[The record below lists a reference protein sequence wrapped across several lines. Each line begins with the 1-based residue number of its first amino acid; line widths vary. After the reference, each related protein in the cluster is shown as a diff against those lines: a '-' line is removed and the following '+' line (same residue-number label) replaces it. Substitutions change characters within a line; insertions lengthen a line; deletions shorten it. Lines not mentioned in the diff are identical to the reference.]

1 VSDGPENKHSWAK
14 FRAPAAAPRAPQQR
28 SAPARPGPRPPADSP
43 AAPIPVSPPPETI
56 APPASDVAPP
66 AAPPSPPEETAK
78 QLATD
83 VEVSNPSAVA
93 ASGEAATPHRSDF
106 LEDFG
111 LTTTKPVF
119 TTAAPVEK
127 DDAASSPATA
137 AVGESGSASG
147 SLPEPLADALTEFAE
162 RDLSPEAR
170 AERKRQ
176 RAERRGR
183 QRPFWLWSSLLDS
196 AQDSARRLRAALAGW
211 KTWRKTASFQVLVA
225 FVAIYAFLAVMR
237 APSDVV
243 IEQSRHA
250 EEMAFLQNF
259 LKSYCAAGGP
269 VLAERPHGGSELYP
283 RGVVLEG
290 EALDAFVRA
299 KTGSTF
305 VVHITG
311 ATGNPLAGF
320 GGFSPVFAG
329 GTYFQLE
336 PKLNLA
342 LFRCT
347 YLVRKDS
354 EKAGA
359 LLMAKVELAN

>member
-28 SAPARPGPRPPADSP
+28 APARPGPRLPADPPAALNP
-43 AAPIPVSPPPETI
+43 I
-56 APPASDVAPP
+56 APPSETAASTEPVVEPP
-66 AAPPSPPEETAK
+66 VAPPSPPDETANK
-78 QLATD
+78 RAAD
-83 VEVSNPSAVA
+83 VEGSNPTVA
-93 ASGEAATPHRSDF
+93 PSGEVVAPRRSDF

-119 TTAAPVEK
+119 TTAAPIEK
-127 DDAASSPATA
+127 GDAALSPATA
-137 AVGESGSASG
+137 AAGESGSDSASR
-147 SLPEPLADALTEFAE
+147 PEPLTDALTEFAE

-176 RAERRGR
+176 RAARRGR

-225 FVAIYAFLAVMR
+225 FAAIYAFLAVMR

-283 RGVVLEG
+283 RGVVLQG
-290 EALDAFVRA
+290 EALEAFVRA

-305 VVHITG
+305 VMRITG
-311 ATGNPLAGF
+311 AAGNPLAGF

-329 GTYFQLE
+329 GAYFQLE
-336 PKLNLA
+336 PKQSLA

-354 EKAGA
+354 EKAGV